1 MYICSVKNTALI
13 KGWQLLQG
21 IYLHVTLLINT
32 ATVAVDDDD
41 DGDGDYDDDDDDMLT
56 SQSHR
61 SFTVI

>member
-13 KGWQLLQG
+13 KGWQLFQG
-21 IYLHVTLLINT
+21 IYLHVTLLTNT
-32 ATVAVDDDD
+32 ATAAVND
-41 DGDGDYDDDDDDMLT
+41 DGDGDNDDDNNVFT